1 MKKNCQITLYL
12 DTPKPLLRPF
22 RDFAKHNQLASLIMN
37 GVPDPAEVTGHAFIG
52 LSDGKGREI
61 RVGYTGEGK
70 MSKMISGVEGVVIP
84 HDNQD
89 YYNEAIVW
97 NISKKQFNA
106 AKREIEKQQKNPG
119 TYKLFERNCSTFATD
134 VLKAAKVE
142 DVPEGKLG
150 LTPYGLI
157 LKKRVMLA
165 KRRMEV
171 LKFKA
176 KNVLRTLFGKKR
188 APTSALLQSLRSKP
202 VPVPIRVGTND
213 YRAKSTCKQLHP
225 LDVKAITAKLAFTKE

>member
-1 MKKNCQITLYL
+1 MKKNYQITLYL

-22 RDFAKHNQLASLIMN
+22 KDFAKHNQLASLFMN

-97 NISKKQFNA
+97 SISKKQFNA

-142 DVPEGKLG
+142 DVPDGKLG

-188 APTSALLQSLRSKP
+188 APTSELLQSLRSKP